1 SLPVTHPFTHGL
13 YGYLQLA
20 GCGLP
25 GLRRDTAALA
35 ANAVSIL
42 ESLIHHRTLHAQS
55 RRTHSPTS
63 SHLPICPGC
72 VESIQWMKGR
82 LESLDPSSCS
92 KNSPRNPPDAT
103 HLAPT
108 NRKPHQL
115 ILQAC
120 KLLRLRTNTVLLVLY
135 YGYLAI
141 PLMLFLL
148 LLLLLLLGMNC
159 ISSSLPPVRGA

>member
-1 SLPVTHPFTHGL
+1 
-13 YGYLQLA
+13 
-20 GCGLP
+20 
-25 GLRRDTAALA
+25 
-35 ANAVSIL
+35 
-42 ESLIHHRTLHAQS
+42 
-55 RRTHSPTS
+55 
-63 SHLPICPGC
+63 
-72 VESIQWMKGR
+72 MKGR

-115 ILQAC
+115 ILRAC

-148 LLLLLLLGMNC
+148 LLLLLLGMNC